1 MTHAPDWQEL
11 TVPTLTA
18 PSRQGTRSLRSPRA
32 LRLGPQPGAR
42 AGRKSA
48 QHDQAHALGPKQSLP
63 GVYLCPAERHAT
75 HGLQDELS

>member
-18 PSRQGTRSLRSPRA
+18 PSRQGTPSLRSPRA
-32 LRLGPQPGAR
+32 LPLRPQLGAR

-48 QHDQAHALGPKQSLP
+48 QLDHAHALGPKQSLP
-63 GVYLCPAERHAT
+63 GVCLCPAERHAA
-75 HGLQDELS
+75 HRLQDELS